1 MAGDLTT
8 TLRVL
13 THELR
18 TPLGV
23 IQGYV
28 RMLSEG
34 RVGVDDRQQVFTQIR
49 EATSRV
55 STLGDQL
62 DELIRW
68 LPNAA
73 APSGS
78 DVAVST
84 LVADSVAAAKFG
96 SRTRIE
102 EDVRDGS
109 IRTSDPRAIVR
120 TCATLIDAV
129 ARESLDM
136 VRISTRPGGHGATQ
150 ELLFSAEPTVADL
163 DHAAGPGDA
172 GTSALS
178 LDRGGLGMAL
188 VCAAAVVEAHGG
200 VLWQITGRRAF
211 VGVRLPAA

>member
-18 TPLGV
+18 TPVGV

-34 RVGVDDRQQVFTQIR
+34 RVGDDDQQQVFKQIR

-55 STLGDQL
+55 AALGDQV

-68 LPNAA
+68 LPAE
-73 APSGS
+73 PSLPES
-78 DVAVST
+78 EMT
-84 LVADSVAAAKFG
+84 LSALLADSVALAKFG
-96 SRTRIE
+96 SRTLI
-102 EDVRDGS
+102 EDVHHAS
-109 IRTSDPRAIVR
+109 IRTSDARAIVR

-129 ARESLDM
+129 ARESLDI
-136 VRISTRPGGHGATQ
+136 VRIGTRPAGDGLAHD
-150 ELLFSAEPTVADL
+150 LLLSADPAVTGLADV
-163 DHAAGPGDA
+163 AGPEDGA
-172 GTSALS
+172 SSPLS

-188 VCAAAVVEAHGG
+188 VCGAAVVDAHGG
-200 VLWQITGRRAF
+200 VLWQLTGHRAF
-211 VGVRLPAA
+211 VGLRLPGA